1 MKMKK
6 LLILVLAFVLVLSA
20 VGCTQ
25 KTENTEGTDGAVAEE
40 STTLDIGIILPTQNE
55 ERWTQDK
62 ERFLLAAADTDYNVE
77 ILFSE
82 GDSAV
87 EATNVDTLI
96 SKGVKVIIIT
106 AHDSKAAE
114 SAVQRA
120 IDAGVKV
127 IAYDRIVDL
136 PGVSFYVTFDSIV
149 VGNEQGQFLI
159 DNATGTDNE
168 LYLFSGGTWEG
179 NAPLFFRGAWE
190 VLQPKIADGT
200 FKVMNIP
207 AHTDFIDKAVLTTE
221 EALVMMKQADT
232 DWSPEATAT
241 LAANHATTYPASGT
255 KAFFIAPNDFTSR
268 AINDAFTAAG
278 VSEVIITGQ
287 DADILSVARVQEGTQ
302 SMTVLKDVRTLVA
315 NAFEVST
322 LLLNDQE
329 LPAATHFYGNSDVPA
344 VPTPVVVV
352 TPENVNKEIVE
363 SGYYTQEAIDDAK

>member
-1 MKMKK
+1 MKK
-6 LLILVLAFVLVLSA
+6 LLILVLALVLVLGA
-20 VGCTQ
+20 IGCTQ
-25 KTENTEGTDGAVAEE
+25 TTDNNGGTDNGNG
-40 STTLDIGIILPTQNE
+40 SSLDIGIILPTQNE

-62 ERFLLAAADTDYNVE
+62 DRFLAAAADTNYNVE

-87 EATNVDTLI
+87 EATNIDTFI

-106 AHDSKAAE
+106 AHDSGAAE

-136 PGVSFYVTFDSIV
+136 EGVSFYVTFDSIV

-207 AHTDFIDKAVLTTE
+207 AHTDFIDKQMLTTE

-241 LAANHATTYPASGT
+241 LAANHVTTYPPTGS
-255 KAFFIAPNDFTSR
+255 KVFIVAPNDFTSR
-268 AINDAFTAAG
+268 AINDAFTSAG
-278 VSEVIITGQ
+278 VEEVVITGQ
-287 DADILSVARVQEGTQ
+287 DADILSIARVQEGTQ
-302 SMTVLKDVRTLVA
+302 SMTVLKDVRTLVS
-315 NAFEVST
+315 NAFEIAT
-322 LLLNDQE
+322 LLLDGQD
-329 LPAATHFYGNSDVPA
+329 LPEATHFYGDSQVPA
-344 VPTPVVVV
+344 VPTSVVVV
-352 TPENVNKEIVE
+352 TPENVDKEIVE
-363 SGYYTQEAIDDAK
+363 SGYYTQEEIDNAK

>member
-1 MKMKK
+1 MKK
-6 LLILVLAFVLVLSA
+6 ILILLLALGMMISTISCA
-20 VGCTQ
+20 
-25 KTENTEGTDGAVAEE
+25 KSDE
-40 STTLDIGIILPTQNE
+40 SSLDIGIILPTQNE

-62 ERFLLAAADTDYNVE
+62 ARFLEAAAKTDYKVE

-87 EATNVDTLI
+87 EATNIDTMI
-96 SKGVKVIIIT
+96 SKGAKVIIIT
-106 AHDSKAAE
+106 AHDSGAAK

-136 PGVSFYVTFDSIV
+136 EGVSFYVTFDSIV

-159 DNATGTDNE
+159 DNATGKDNE

-190 VLQPKIADGT
+190 TLQPKIADGT

-207 AHTDFIDKAVLTTE
+207 AHTQFIDKAILTTE

-241 LAANHATTYPASGT
+241 LAANHATTYPASGS
-255 KAFFIAPNDFTSR
+255 KAYFIAPNDFTSR

-287 DADILSVARVQEGTQ
+287 DADILSVARVQDSAQ
-302 SMTVLKDVRTLVA
+302 SMTILKDVRTLVA
-315 NAFEVST
+315 NAFEVAT
-322 LLLNDQE
+322 LLLDDKE
-329 LPAATHFYGNSDVPA
+329 LPAATHFYGESDVPA
-344 VPTPVVVV
+344 VPTSVVVV
-352 TPENVNKEIVE
+352 TPENIDKEIVE
-363 SGYYTQEAIDDAK
+363 SGYYTQEEIDGAK

>member
-1 MKMKK
+1 MKK
-6 LLILVLAFVLVLSA
+6 LLVLVLVFVVMLSSVA
-20 VGCTQ
+20 CTQ
-25 KTENTEGTDGAVAEE
+25 SEGKG
-40 STTLDIGIILPTQNE
+40 SSTLDIGIILPTQNE

-62 ERFLLAAADTDYNVE
+62 ERFLAAAGETDYNVE

-87 EATNVDTLI
+87 EATNIDSFI

-106 AHDSKAAE
+106 AHDSGAAE

-159 DNATGTDNE
+159 DNATGKDNE

-190 VLQPKIADGT
+190 TLQPKIADGT

-207 AHTDFIDKAVLTTE
+207 AHTEFIDKAVLTTE

-241 LAANHATTYPASGT
+241 LAANHATTYPPTGT
-255 KAFFIAPNDFTSR
+255 KAYFIAPNDFTSR

-278 VSEVIITGQ
+278 VTDVIITGQ
-287 DADILSVARVQEGTQ
+287 DADILSVARVQDSKQ
-302 SMTVLKDVRTLVA
+302 SMTILKDVRTLVA
-315 NAFEVST
+315 NAFEIAT
-322 LLLNDQE
+322 LLLDGND
-329 LPAATHFYGNSDVPA
+329 LPAATHFYGESDVPA
-344 VPTPVVVV
+344 VPTSVVVV
-352 TPENVNKEIVE
+352 TPENIDKEVVE

>member
-1 MKMKK
+1 MKK
-6 LLILVLAFVLVLSA
+6 LLILALTFVLVLSA
-20 VGCTQ
+20 VGCSQSSDTAT
-25 KTENTEGTDGAVAEE
+25 TEKKKA
-40 STTLDIGIILPTQNE
+40 TLDIGIILPTQNE

-62 ERFLLAAADTDYNVE
+62 DRFLAATAKTDYNVE

-87 EATNVDTLI
+87 EATNIDTFI

-106 AHDSKAAE
+106 AHDSGAAE

-136 PGVSFYVTFDSIV
+136 EGVSFYVTFDSIV

-159 DNATGTDNE
+159 DNATGKDNE

-207 AHTDFIDKAVLTTE
+207 AHTQFIDKAVLTTE

-241 LAANHATTYPASGT
+241 LAANHATTYPASGS
-255 KAFFIAPNDFTSR
+255 KAYFIAPNDFTSR

-287 DADILSVARVQEGTQ
+287 DADILSIARVQESTQ
-302 SMTVLKDVRTLVA
+302 SMTILKDVRTLVS
-315 NAFEVST
+315 NAFEVAT
-322 LLLNDQE
+322 LLLNDEE
-329 LPAATHFYGNSDVPA
+329 LPAATHFYGESDVPA
-344 VPTPVVVV
+344 VPTSVVVV
-352 TPENVNKEIVE
+352 TPENINKEIVE